1 MFYLIVVSLCIDKFC
16 FRSPKQMQVYPKRIG
31 AGVSLLLLMFLQT
44 EGLPTPYN
52 NKNRS
57 KRTTTYANIAY
68 MYVAQ
73 GTPFRYER
81 AHLCRVYIHVIVGVH
96 CHLTLT
102 FHLKFRISN
111 ASEAKRSKRLILKRY
126 CQSPDLA
133 ASISLPAIQEND
145 ATKVTKRIGIAK
157 LSGYFL
163 HYWT

>member
-1 MFYLIVVSLCIDKFC
+1 MK
-16 FRSPKQMQVYPKRIG
+16 
-31 AGVSLLLLMFLQT
+31 
-44 EGLPTPYN
+44 
-52 NKNRS
+52 NKTKEQEARGHS
-57 KRTTTYANIAY
+57 YANIAY

-73 GTPFRYER
+73 GTPFQNER
-81 AHLCRVYIHVIVGVH
+81 AHLCRVYIHVIVGIH

-126 CQSPDLA
+126 CQSPDFA

-157 LSGYFL
+157 YSKDFLRHRAQKSLSAG
-163 HYWT
+163 